1 MKKILALIIVMVM
14 LCSCAQKAAK
24 PVDVAPTVTPTVTP
38 TARNMSTE
46 ENTEWKSLFLAFLVS
61 LNEKM
66 ANNLDSIYYIT
77 LNDLTLDGIPEL
89 IVSDSVASAAYGF
102 AIYQIIENQV
112 ECVWGYSSVFDQL
125 STKYHDNTSDDFY
138 SGFDDFWL
146 TLSKNKKSGEYKYI
160 FTTANGSSEDSFGSI
175 YSASTD
181 ESTGILKITPEFSY
195 VDFIE
200 TDDDIH
206 QVKGQD
212 TTKENYDKLTG
223 EFFDT
228 WENTGYLNSCMVSN
242 EHYNFLSASKKMPLS
257 FSNDSIEKY
266 FDLYHPEPLN

>member
-1 MKKILALIIVMVM
+1 MHRQIFYVHILMRI
-14 LCSCAQKAAK
+14 C
-24 PVDVAPTVTPTVTP
+24 
-38 TARNMSTE
+38 
-46 ENTEWKSLFLAFLVS
+46 
-61 LNEKM
+61 
-66 ANNLDSIYYIT
+66 
-77 LNDLTLDGIPEL
+77 
-89 IVSDSVASAAYGF
+89 
-102 AIYQIIENQV
+102 
-112 ECVWGYSSVFDQL
+112 
-125 STKYHDNTSDDFY
+125 
-138 SGFDDFWL
+138 L

-223 EFFDT
+223 MKDA
-228 WENTGYLNSCMVSN
+228 L
-242 EHYNFLSASKKMPLS
+242 
-257 FSNDSIEKY
+257 EKY
-266 FDLYHPEPLN
+266 IEGLHLKTEAVYFDFDPMNTF